1 MPPHLRTGITMW
13 LTASLLSE
21 ERQLTRTS
29 RLDFN
34 LLHYHKNVDSNYSIH
49 RSNTYYLF
57 SRYYN
62 QSIVNPRCIYL
73 FMIPKGMR
81 IYQDF
86 ENLKKELDRIRAIK
100 NKKDTEEAINE
111 LVERIA
117 KDKYRYIYL
126 KILCYEVKQQ
136 TDRCTSK

>member
-1 MPPHLRTGITMW
+1 M
-13 LTASLLSE
+13 
-21 ERQLTRTS
+21 
-29 RLDFN
+29 
-34 LLHYHKNVDSNYSIH
+34 
-49 RSNTYYLF
+49 
-57 SRYYN
+57 
-62 QSIVNPRCIYL
+62 

-126 KILCYEVKQQ
+126 KILCYETKQQ
-136 TDRCTSK
+136 TDRCTGQWHQKQDH